1 MIIKFRVLNN
11 VILSYSGFLMEREKK
26 KIKRWVKNVRGNNL
40 MGNKKHIIDLWH
52 MLSIQK
58 DMD

>member
-11 VILSYSGFLMEREKK
+11 VILSYSGFLMENKK
-26 KIKRWVKNVRGNNL
+26 ELKRWVKNVGGNNL
-40 MGNKKHIIDLWH
+40 IGNKKYVIDLWH
-52 MLSIQK
+52 MFSVQK